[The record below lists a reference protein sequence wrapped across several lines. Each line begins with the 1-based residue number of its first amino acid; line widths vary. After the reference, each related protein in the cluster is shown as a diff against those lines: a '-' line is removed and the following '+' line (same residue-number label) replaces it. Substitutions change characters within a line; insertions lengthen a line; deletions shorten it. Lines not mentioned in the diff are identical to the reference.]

1 MKNKPKSVEEVSLRD
16 FIEEQ
21 LYTMLEVTSV
31 MQPKS
36 DKEFI
41 AVALPNLHTK
51 VFERITQNTERVRR
65 EDMKQILCR
74 EDIDGDVC
82 DCCRANY
89 DRIDDLI

>member
-1 MKNKPKSVEEVSLRD
+1 MNNTQPKSVEEVMKESEPKMVYQTQPNRSVEEVSLRD

-51 VFERITQNTERVRR
+51 
-65 EDMKQILCR
+65 
-74 EDIDGDVC
+74 
-82 DCCRANY
+82 
-89 DRIDDLI
+89 

>member
-1 MKNKPKSVEEVSLRD
+1 MSNTQPKSVEEYVNEFEKTVKVNYGSLNHQVCNRGMKID
-16 FIEEQ
+16 DI
-21 LYTMLEVTSV
+21 LEHILPLF
-31 MQPKS
+31 Q
-36 DKEFI
+36 E
-41 AVALPNLHTK
+41 AL
-51 VFERITQNTERVRR
+51 TQNTERVRR